1 MNMQH
6 GPDIA
11 PAFAAM
17 LMMLAIFVG
26 LIVIVIEILAFCKI
40 FSKAGYCWAFG
51 LLTLVPFGTLT
62 MILILAF
69 ADWPIRGELRT
80 LKPQTPGT

>member
-1 MNMQH
+1 MHN

-11 PAFAAM
+11 PAVGAM
-17 LMMLAIFVG
+17 FMMFAIFVG
-26 LIVIVIEILAFCKI
+26 LIFVVIEILAFCKI

-51 LLTLVPFGTLT
+51 LLTLVPFGTLI

-69 ADWPIRGELRT
+69 ADWPIHRELRT
-80 LKPQTPGT
+80 LKPHTPGT

>member
-1 MNMQH
+1 MNMHH

-11 PAFAAM
+11 PAF
-17 LMMLAIFVG
+17 G
-26 LIVIVIEILAFCKI
+26 LIFAAFAILVGFIVLVISILAFCKI

-51 LLTLVPFGTLT
+51 LLALVPFGTLI

-69 ADWPIRGELRT
+69 ADWPIQKELRS
-80 LKPQTPGT
+80 LKPQTLGG

>member
-1 MNMQH
+1 MVHH

-11 PAFAAM
+11 PAVGVALLIFAAF
-17 LMMLAIFVG
+17 IG
-26 LIVIVIEILAFCKI
+26 LIVTVITILAFCKI

-51 LLTLVPFGTLT
+51 LLALVPFGTLI

-69 ADWPIRGELRT
+69 ADWPIRRELRT

>member
-1 MNMQH
+1 MLLIM
-6 GPDIA
+6 IA
-11 PAFAAM
+11 V
-17 LMMLAIFVG
+17 LAG
-26 LIVIVIEILAFCKI
+26 LIVIAIEILGFCKI

-51 LLTLVPFGTLT
+51 LLTLVPFGTLI

-69 ADWPIRGELRT
+69 ADWPIRRELRT

>member
-1 MNMQH
+1 MQH

-11 PAFAAM
+11 PAVGAAVMMFA
-17 LMMLAIFVG
+17 IVIG

-51 LLTLVPFGTLT
+51 LLTLVPFGTL
-62 MILILAF
+62 ILLLVLAF
-69 ADWPIRGELRT
+69 ADWPICREMRA
-80 LKPQTPGT
+80 LKPQTPGA